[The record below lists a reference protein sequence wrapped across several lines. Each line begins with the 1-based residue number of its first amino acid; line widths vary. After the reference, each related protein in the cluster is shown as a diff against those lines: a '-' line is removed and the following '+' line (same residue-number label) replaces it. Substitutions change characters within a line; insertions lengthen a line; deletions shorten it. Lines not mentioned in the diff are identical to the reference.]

1 MHTPRRRRSVT
12 SFVVACTI
20 ALATAVTG
28 GAADAFQITQNQ
40 TVSAAPASWTPQI
53 LDGKVEAIVQVGNR
67 MIVGGTFTSAQ
78 NAGGGTTFSRN
89 RILAFNATTGAI
101 DTAFTPNV
109 NGEITSMVVSPEG
122 GAIIIAGA
130 FTSVNGT
137 TRNRLA
143 KLDATSGAL
152 INAFNPNAGGKVND
166 IALWGN
172 SLVIGGSFTQVGG
185 ATRQRLAAVTTSTG
199 ALDNRVNFSI
209 SGVFNGGGTNLQK
222 LDVSPDGSR
231 LMIIGNFTT
240 VAGQPRVQIAMID
253 LSTNPATLS
262 SWSTDEFSGAC
273 SPSFNTYMR
282 DVEFS
287 PDGSYF
293 VVGDTGAGYYPTT
306 LCDTVTRWETAA
318 TGSGQQPTWIDY
330 SGGDTI
336 TAVAVT
342 GSTVYAGGHMR
353 WMNNEAV
360 GDQAAGGAVSREGL
374 TALDPQ
380 NGVPLRWNPT
390 RARGV
395 GVFAFLATP
404 AGLWIGHDTKTVAHQ
419 THNRIAFFPLAG
431 GTPVVVA
438 PDPTL
443 PGTLYTTTRTA
454 CPGPDSSVLYRVDA
468 GGPQLPSIDCGPAW
482 LADEDAT
489 SPFRNEGSNAA
500 GWSSGIAVTNDV
512 PAGTPRAIFETER
525 WSPSDNPAMEW
536 SFPVQAGTNLQVRLY
551 FANSYDGTSQ
561 PGQRVFDVRLDSSLV
576 LDDYDIVADVGNRTG
591 TMKSFNITS
600 DGTVNI
606 DFSHVVENPLIN
618 GIEIVD
624 RDAPPMPQPQPLTD
638 PFVLGRRSLDGT
650 SVGSDSTLTTP
661 IDWSNASGGFYV
673 NGRVYAGRTNG
684 RLYSWTFNGSTFGG
698 SVAGVDVLAGG
709 NYVFGP
715 TWTSFADVTGM
726 FWKSGRLYYT
736 RSGDHRLFFRSFSPT
751 SELVGSIEYVAS
763 GPNVDGLDW
772 NGVEGMTQ
780 AGSEIFYASSDGD
793 LIRLDLDGTAP
804 VPGTAV
810 AISGPSIDGRDW
822 RTNAMFFLPS

>member
-1 MHTPRRRRSVT
+1 MHTRGPRRSIA
-12 SFVVACTI
+12 SFVVFTV
-20 ALATAVTG
+20 ALATAVTTAG
-28 GAADAFQITQNQ
+28 MADAFQITQNQ
-40 TVSAAPASWTPQI
+40 TVSAAPAPWTPQI
-53 LDGKVEAIVQVGNR
+53 TDGKVEAIVQVGNR
-67 MIVGGTFTSAQ
+67 MIVGGTFTTAT
-78 NAGGGTTFSRN
+78 NANGGTAFSRN

-109 NGEITSMVVSPEG
+109 NGEITSMIVSPEG
-122 GAIIIAGA
+122 NAIIIAGA

-143 KLDATSGAL
+143 KLNATTGAL
-152 INAFNPNAGGKVND
+152 ITEFNPNAGGKVND
-166 IALWGN
+166 IALWGT
-172 SLVIGGSFTQVGG
+172 SLVAGGSFTRMGG
-185 ATRQRLAAVTTSTG
+185 ATRNRLAAVSTTTG
-199 ALDNRVNFSI
+199 AVDNRLNLSFT
-209 SGVFNGGGTNLQK
+209 GVFNGGSTNIQK
-222 LDVSPDGSR
+222 LDVTPNGSR
-231 LMIIGNFTT
+231 LVVIGNFTA
-240 VAGQPRVQIAMID
+240 VATQPRVQIAMID
-253 LSTNPATLS
+253 LSTAPATLS
-262 SWSTDEFSGAC
+262 SWSTDGFSGAC
-273 SPSFNTYMR
+273 STSFQTYMR

-293 VVGDTGAGYYPTT
+293 VVGDTGAGYFPTT

-318 TGSGQQPTWIDY
+318 TGPGQQPTWIDY

-360 GDQAAGGAVSREGL
+360 GDVAAGGAVSREGI

-404 AGLWIGHDTKTVAHQ
+404 AGLWIGHDTKTVARQ
-419 THNRIAFFPLAG
+419 THQRIAFFPLAG
-431 GTPVVVA
+431 GSPVVTA

-454 CPGPDSSVLYRVDA
+454 CPGADNSVLYRINA
-468 GGPQLPSIDCGPAW
+468 GGPELAAIDCGPAW

-489 SPFRNEGSNAA
+489 SPFRNDGSNAT
-500 GWSSGIAVTNDV
+500 GWSPGAGVTAAV
-512 PAGTPRAIFETER
+512 PAGTPRAIFDSER
-525 WSPSDNPAMEW
+525 WSPSDNPAMQW
-536 SFPVQAGTNLQVRLY
+536 SFPAAAGSHLQVRLY
-551 FANSYDGTSQ
+551 FSNGYDGTSQ
-561 PGQRVFDVRLDSSLV
+561 PGQRVFDVTLDGTLV
-576 LDDYDIVADVGNRTG
+576 LNDYDIVADVGNRTG
-591 TMKSFNITS
+591 TMKPFNITS

-624 RDAPPMPQPQPLTD
+624 RDAPPMPQPQPLSD
-638 PFVLGRRSLDGT
+638 PFVLGRRSLSATTAGPN
-650 SVGSDSTLTTP
+650 GTLTTP
-661 IDWSNASGGFYV
+661 IDWSNASGAFFL
-673 NGRVYAGRTNG
+673 NGRVYAGRTDG

-698 SVAGVDVLAGG
+698 PTGGVDVLANG

-736 RSGDHRLFFRSFSPT
+736 RSGDHRLYYRYFSAT
-751 SELVGSIEYVAS
+751 SEIVGSIEYVAS

-780 AGSEIFYASSDGD
+780 AGSKIFYASADGD
-793 LIRLDLDGTAP
+793 LIRIDLNGTAP

-822 RTNAMFFLPS
+822 RTNAMFFLPN

>member
-1 MHTPRRRRSVT
+1 MPGRFRRPVVTLVAALSVALP
-12 SFVVACTI
+12 VI
-20 ALATAVTG
+20 AVDAPAG
-28 GAADAFQITQNQ
+28 AFQIAQNQ
-40 TVSAAPASWTPQI
+40 TVSAAPVPWTPQI
-53 LDGKVEAIVQVGNR
+53 TDGKVEAIVQVGNR

-101 DTAFTPNV
+101 DTTFSPNV

-122 GAIIIAGA
+122 GAIIIAGT

-143 KLDATSGAL
+143 KLDATTGAL
-152 INAFNPNAGGKVND
+152 ITNFNPNAGGKVND

-172 SLVIGGSFTQVGG
+172 SLIAGGGFTSMGGS
-185 ATRQRLAAVTTSTG
+185 TRQRLAAVTTSTG
-199 ALDNRVNFSI
+199 ALDNRVNNLSVA
-209 SGVFNGGGTNLQK
+209 GVFNGGGTNIQK

-231 LMIIGNFTT
+231 LMIIGNFTS
-240 VAGQPRVQIAMID
+240 VAAQPRVQIAMVN
-253 LSTNPATLS
+253 LTTNPATLS
-262 SWSTDEFSGAC
+262 SWSTDGFSGAC

-287 PDGSYF
+287 PDGTYF

-306 LCDTVTRWETAA
+306 LCDTVTRWETGA
-318 TGSGQQPTWIDY
+318 TGPGQQPTWIDY

-336 TAVAVT
+336 TAVAAT

-360 GDQAAGGAVSREGL
+360 GDVAAGGAVSREGL

-380 NGVPLRWNPT
+380 NGVPLQWNPT

-431 GTPVVVA
+431 GAPVVSA
-438 PDPTL
+438 PDATL

-454 CPGPDSSVLYRVDA
+454 CPAPDTSVLYRIDA
-468 GGPQLPSIDCGPAW
+468 GGPELPSIDCGPAW
-482 LADEDAT
+482 SADEDAA

-500 GWSSGIAVTNDV
+500 GWGPIAGVTAAV
-512 PAGTPRAIFETER
+512 PSGTPRAIFESER
-525 WSPSDNPAMEW
+525 WSPSDNPPMQW
-536 SFPVQAGTNLQVRLY
+536 SFPAQAGSHLQVRLY
-551 FANSYDGTSQ
+551 FSNSYDGTSQ
-561 PGQRVFDVRLDSSLV
+561 PGQRQFDVTLDGTLI
-576 LDDYDIVADVGNRTG
+576 LNDYDIVADVGNRTG
-591 TMKSFNITS
+591 TMKSYNITS

-606 DFSHVVENPLIN
+606 DFTHVVENPLIN

-624 RDAPPMPQPQPLTD
+624 RDAPPMPEPQPLSD
-638 PFVLGRRSLDGT
+638 PFVLGRRNLDGAT
-650 SVGSDSTLTTP
+650 VGPDTTLTTP
-661 IDWSNASGGFYV
+661 IDWSDAAGGFFL
-673 NGRVYAGRTNG
+673 NGKVYAGWANG

-698 SVAGVDVLAGG
+698 PVGGVDVLANG

-726 FWKSGRLYYT
+726 FWKGGRLYYT
-736 RSGDHRLFFRSFSPT
+736 REGDHRLFYRYFSPT
-751 SELVGSIEYVAS
+751 SEIVGSIQYIAS

-772 NGVEGMTQ
+772 SGIEGMTQ
-780 AGSEIFYASSDGD
+780 AGSKIFYASSDGD
-793 LIRLDLDGTAP
+793 LVRIDMNGTVP
-804 VPGTAV
+804 VPGTSV

-822 RTNAMFFLPS
+822 RSNAMFFRSG